1 MQTEITLTA
10 EQLELKTAN
19 LVENILLRSDLRE
32 REELYTGLMNQA
44 RELNIEQQVREIAQQ
59 TAIDFN
65 EPELWELPEPFEKS
79 VPLQPFPL
87 SSLPPVLGE
96 YLKAVAEYVQVFP
109 EMAVLPLLSVLSLCV
124 QGKAVV
130 KYPGNNHT
138 EPLNL
143 YTMTIASPGERKSGC
158 FKEFMKPVEAYQE
171 RYNTIHKAEIEQ
183 YRTEKAFLEQ
193 QKRAAMN
200 GKNASV
206 EKAKEI
212 TVQLLELEEKHELR
226 LNVNDVTPEA
236 LAWEMFLQGG
246 RIGVMD
252 DEGSVFDVLS
262 GLYSGGSTNINI
274 FLKAYDG
281 SNYTIIRRTR
291 EDIELKNPL
300 LTMGIMTQPEH
311 FSEAVS
317 NRQFSGRG
325 FIHRFLF
332 SFPESRAGFQ
342 SFNSKSIS
350 TEIQGKYAELIN
362 RLLRK
367 PYPDKLPVI
376 GCDSEAYTLLSDYF
390 NHIQEEMREGGVFGN
405 LKEWASKQ
413 FARCLKV
420 AGILHLCEHEP
431 AEQINGQTAI
441 NAVSIAV
448 WCENQALKAF
458 SGAIADSH
466 EVRDAKYILS
476 KLKCINKDTVS
487 KRELLRLCRALNA
500 DDAEEPLALLED
512 MNIIRRDI
520 ISSERQGR
528 PKETIKI
535 NPIIIKSHKVP

>member
-1 MQTEITLTA
+1 MTELT
-10 EQLELKTAN
+10 K
-19 LVENILLRSDLRE
+19 ENILIYAGRAVEQILLISDMKE
-32 REELYTGLMNQA
+32 RFSQFTDIMNKA
-44 RELNIEQQVREIAQQ
+44 RELGKADEVERLAQQ
-59 TAIDFN
+59 TAEQFN
-65 EPELWELPEPFEKS
+65 EPELWELPEPFAKEI
-79 VPLQPFPL
+79 PLQSFPL

-96 YLKAVAEYVQVFP
+96 YLKAVSEYVQVYP
-109 EMAVLPLLSVLSLCV
+109 EMAVLPMLSVLSLCV

-158 FKEFMKPVEAYQE
+158 FKEFMKPVETFQE
-171 RYNTIHKAEIEQ
+171 RYNNIHKAEIEQ
-183 YRTEKAFLEQ
+183 YRTEKAFLERQ
-193 QKRAAMN
+193 RQAAMN

-212 TVQLLELEEKHELR
+212 TAQLLELEEKHELR

-281 SNYTIIRRTR
+281 ANYTIVRRTK
-291 EDIELKNPL
+291 EDIDLKNPL

-311 FSEAVS
+311 FSEAVG

-332 SFPESRAGFQ
+332 SFPESKAGFQ
-342 SFNSKSIS
+342 SFTSKSIPIELQS
-350 TEIQGKYAELIN
+350 RYAELIN
-362 RLLRK
+362 RLLSK
-367 PYPDKLPVI
+367 SYPDKLPVI

-390 NHIQEEMREGGVFGN
+390 YQIQEEMREGGIFAN

-413 FARCLKV
+413 FARCLKI

-431 AEQINGQTAI
+431 AEQINGQTAM
-441 NAVSIAV
+441 NAMSVAV
-448 WCENQALKAF
+448 WCENHALKAF
-458 SGAIADSH
+458 SGAIADSQ

-476 KLKCINKDTVS
+476 KLKSSRRDTIS
-487 KRELLRLCRALNA
+487 KRDLLRLCRALNA
-500 DDAEEPLALLED
+500 DEAEEPLSLLED
-512 MNIIRRDI
+512 MNIIKRDTI
-520 ISSERQGR
+520 LSERQGR

-535 NPIIIKSHKVP
+535 NPLIIKS